1 MHRHGLTSYL
11 RLVIALLVV
20 VGALGYLN
28 WRLMWFAPDATPI
41 VPRAASDASTASAGG
56 VLDLDQGPAPRNAAE
71 FPQTVR
77 RPLFFANRRPVD
89 PAPGKVAAAS
99 VPEPRAAPPA
109 SLDQFQL
116 VGIMRTGKARAQAL
130 IRTAGEAQGVWLGVG
145 DNIRGW
151 QLKEIG
157 DDKAVFEANGQ
168 RAQIKLYAAGD
179 ARAP

>member
-11 RLVIALLVV
+11 RLVIALLAV

-28 WRLMWFAPDATPI
+28 WRLMWFTPDATPI
-41 VPRAASDASTASAGG
+41 APRAASDASTASAGG

-89 PAPGKVAAAS
+89 MSQPMAPVVAKPAPEAAALATL
-99 VPEPRAAPPA
+99 EQA
-109 SLDQFQL
+109 QL
-116 VGIMRTGKARAQAL
+116 VGIMRTGKAKARAL
-130 IRTAGEAQGVWLGVG
+130 IRTGTDGQGVWVGVG
-145 DNIRGW
+145 DNVRGW

-168 RAQIKLYAAGD
+168 RVQVKLYPATAVG
-179 ARAP
+179 AK